1 MTRSWPRRFAILCLV
16 PLGAFTLAHL
26 LSPLYGDQPTW
37 LGVLPLILLI
47 EAGAI
52 VVPAALLAL
61 VRQPI
66 LFVMATV
73 VVTVVAV
80 AGVWI
85 ATTVPIPD
93 GQASLAFFTPSYV
106 GYIAAAV
113 LVPLDVLLG
122 YLDGDRARS
131 TP

>member
-16 PLGAFTLAHL
+16 PLAAFTLAHL

-37 LGVLPLILLI
+37 LGVLPLLLLI
-47 EAGAI
+47 EAGVI
-52 VVPAALLAL
+52 IVPAALLAL

-73 VVTVVAV
+73 VVTVAAV

-93 GQASLAFFTPSYV
+93 GQAGFAFVMPSHV
-106 GYIAAAV
+106 GVIAAAV

-131 TP
+131 AP